1 MRDFER
7 VLEITLLPI
16 GGDREKKTF
25 ETLKNLSKSVVGSV
39 RKFEEGVTAYS
50 EQKFDEGKDLLIEVD
65 ELESEADEYGLKFES
80 ELGGGAFLP
89 AFRGDLSRLA
99 ESIDDIADMAEES
112 IREIYRRPKVFE
124 DLAEAEEK
132 NEEVKSIRVGLVDLA
147 SKAVASAETADKAV
161 AMLME
166 DMDEAAERA
175 EEVHRRERES
185 DVKEDELAVELYKHE
200 DLLSPITVMQIRG
213 LIERFGAISDA
224 AETSGDILS
233 AMTNAL
239 KA

>member
-1 MRDFER
+1 MK
-7 VLEITLLPI
+7 LLGISLLPI
-16 GGDREKKTF
+16 GGKREKETF
-25 ETLKNLSKSVVGSV
+25 ETLKDLSKTVVNSVN
-39 RKFEEGVTAYS
+39 KFEDGVAAYS
-50 EQKFDEGKDLLIEVD
+50 EQKFDEGEGLLLEVD
-65 ELESEADEYGLKFES
+65 ELESEADEHGLKFES
-80 ELGGGAFLP
+80 KLGGGAFLP

-124 DLAEAEEK
+124 DLAEAEKE

-147 SKAVASAETADKAV
+147 GKAVTSAQSLDKAV
-161 AMLME
+161 SILME
-166 DMDEAAERA
+166 DMDEAAEKA

-185 DVKEDELAVELYKHE
+185 DIKEDELAVDLYKYE
-200 DLLSPITVMQIRG
+200 DLMNPVTVMQIRG

-233 AMTNAL
+233 AMTEAL

>member
-1 MRDFER
+1 MRNFER
-7 VLEITLLPI
+7 VLETTLLPI
-16 GGDREKKTF
+16 GGNREKKTF
-25 ETLKNLSKSVVGSV
+25 ETLKNLSKTVVESV
-39 RKFEEGVTAYS
+39 RKFEEGVSAYS
-50 EQKFDEGKDLLIEVD
+50 EQKFDEGDDLLLKVD

-99 ESIDDIADMAEES
+99 ESIDDMADMAEES
-112 IREIYRRPKVFE
+112 IREIYRRPRVFK
-124 DLAEAEEK
+124 DLAKAEEE
-132 NEEVKSIRVGLVDLA
+132 NEEIVSIRVGLVDLA
-147 SKAVASAETADKAV
+147 GKAVASAKALDEAV
-161 AMLME
+161 DILME

-185 DVKEDELAVELYKHE
+185 DIKEDELATELYKHE

-233 AMTNAL
+233 AMTEAL